1 MGSMDTVTLTVR
13 TKIDITTET
22 AELCLR
28 LLEAWVNADP
38 GRKIEMEMVDT
49 GEGLEYR
56 YRLNPNKWRHE
67 EDANDNDQK

>member
-1 MGSMDTVTLTVR
+1 MGSIDTVTLTVR
-13 TKIDITTET
+13 SKIDITTET

-38 GRKIEMEMVDT
+38 GRKIEMEIVDT

-56 YRLNPNKWRHE
+56 YRLNPNKWKRG
-67 EDANDNDQK
+67 EDEK

>member
-1 MGSMDTVTLTVR
+1 MGSLNTVTLTVR
-13 TKIDITTET
+13 SKIDITTET

-38 GRKIEMEMVDT
+38 ARKIEMEIVDT

-56 YRLNPNKWRHE
+56 YRLNPHRWRHE
-67 EDANDNDQK
+67 EEDANANT